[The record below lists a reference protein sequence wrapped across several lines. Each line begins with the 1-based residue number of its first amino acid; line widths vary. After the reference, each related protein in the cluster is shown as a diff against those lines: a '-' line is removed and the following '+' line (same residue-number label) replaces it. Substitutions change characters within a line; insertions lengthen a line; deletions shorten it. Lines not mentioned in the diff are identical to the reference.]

1 MATDVKESDTE
12 DHERPAPAKRQCMKI
27 VNINDTMTHQTAQ
40 EPAPE
45 IETEFER
52 TERLIREKLRRW
64 QACQMAKGFVD
75 NTINRV
81 MENYILG
88 PQVDA
93 SQFRLFRGNEM
104 EDTAVMMAI
113 RNHGLVHSG
122 QFEDENPIYQ
132 SFSTSM
138 EREKFSES
146 MNFGIP
152 LGATSS
158 TIMSSSGHE
167 GNCEDGVKDKNDDG
181 GDEQDF
187 LERAVAEAIKIKGLS
202 ALSVDYG

>member
-12 DHERPAPAKRQCMKI
+12 EHERPAPAKRQCMKI
-27 VNINDTMTHQTAQ
+27 VNIHDEMTHQTAQ
-40 EPAPE
+40 DPAPE
-45 IETEFER
+45 VETEFER

-93 SQFRLFRGNEM
+93 SQFRLFRGTDM

-122 QFEDENPIYQ
+122 QFEDESDLYQ
-132 SFSTSM
+132 SFSNSV
-138 EREKFSES
+138 ERNEFPKSK
-146 MNFGIP
+146 NFDIP

-158 TIMSSSGHE
+158 KIISSSQID
-167 GNCEDGVKDKNDDG
+167 NCQESMKEKNDEG

>member
-27 VNINDTMTHQTAQ
+27 VNSHDEMSHQTVQ
-40 EPAPE
+40 DSKGSDTAPE
-45 IETEFER
+45 TEYEL
-52 TERLIREKLRRW
+52 TEKLIREQLRRW
-64 QACQMAKGFVD
+64 QACQVAKGFVD

-88 PQVDA
+88 PQADA
-93 SQFRLFRGNEM
+93 SQFRLFRGTDM

-122 QFEDENPIYQ
+122 QLEDEGNDIYQ
-132 SFSTSM
+132 SFSNSL
-138 EREKFSES
+138 ERDES
-146 MNFGIP
+146 KNFGIP
-152 LGATSS
+152 LAATSS
-158 TIMSSSGHE
+158 KTSPSGVD
-167 GNCEDGVKDKNDDG
+167 NCQENMRDKIDDG